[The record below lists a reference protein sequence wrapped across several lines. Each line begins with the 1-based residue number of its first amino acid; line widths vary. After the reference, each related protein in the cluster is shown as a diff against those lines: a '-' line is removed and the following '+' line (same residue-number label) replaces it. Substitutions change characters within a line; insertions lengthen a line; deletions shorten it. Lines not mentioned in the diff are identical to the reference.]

1 MIRCRHCIL
10 VDCFADLSCFQVRS
24 NDGATKALD
33 GNSSLSAGDAHL
45 EAVTVSSDDHPVG
58 STGANHTA
66 GHMAQGD
73 AHIEGDVETPCR
85 GALAGGDS
93 IGMVE
98 GNCRV
103 QEGDHGAEGVKGVE
117 GDFDDDCEVD
127 HDHVQDTVGV
137 VVLDQAGNV
146 ASTVSSGG
154 IALKQPGRWGKW
166 IYKRSLSSNQNI
178 SGLDKLPVLGAGA
191 GLRSLP
197 GLVPSP
203 QLLSVLLVSL

>member
-1 MIRCRHCIL
+1 MIRCIHIL
-10 VDCFADLSCFQVRS
+10 VDCFVYWICFQVRS

-45 EAVTVSSDDHPVG
+45 ETVTVSSDDHPVG
-58 STGANHTA
+58 STGAIHIA
-66 GHMAQGD
+66 GLMAQGD
-73 AHIEGDVETPCR
+73 AHLEGDVETPCR
-85 GALAGGDS
+85 GALAGGDL
-93 IGMVE
+93 IGLVD

-103 QEGDHGAEGVKGVE
+103 QEGDQGAEDVKGVE
-117 GDFDDDCEVD
+117 GDLDDDCEVD

-166 IYKRSLSSNQNI
+166 IYR
-178 SGLDKLPVLGAGA
+178 
-191 GLRSLP
+191 
-197 GLVPSP
+197 
-203 QLLSVLLVSL
+203 

>member
-1 MIRCRHCIL
+1 MIRCIHIL
-10 VDCFADLSCFQVRS
+10 VDCFVYWICFQVRS

-45 EAVTVSSDDHPVG
+45 ETVTVSSDDHPVG
-58 STGANHTA
+58 STGAIHLA

-73 AHIEGDVETPCR
+73 AHFEGDVETPCR
-85 GALAGGDS
+85 GARAGGDS
-93 IGMVE
+93 IGLVE

-103 QEGDHGAEGVKGVE
+103 QEGDQGAENVKWVE
-117 GDFDDDCEVD
+117 GDFDDCEVD

-166 IYKRSLSSNQNI
+166 IYR
-178 SGLDKLPVLGAGA
+178 
-191 GLRSLP
+191 
-197 GLVPSP
+197 
-203 QLLSVLLVSL
+203 

>member
-1 MIRCRHCIL
+1 MIRCIHIL
-10 VDCFADLSCFQVRS
+10 VDCFVYYICFQVRS

-58 STGANHTA
+58 STGAIHIA

-73 AHIEGDVETPCR
+73 AHFEGDVETPCR

-93 IGMVE
+93 IGVVE
-98 GNCRV
+98 GNSRV
-103 QEGDHGAEGVKGVE
+103 LEGDQGAEGVKGVE
-117 GDFDDDCEVD
+117 GDFDDCEVD

-166 IYKRSLSSNQNI
+166 IYR
-178 SGLDKLPVLGAGA
+178 
-191 GLRSLP
+191 
-197 GLVPSP
+197 
-203 QLLSVLLVSL
+203 

>member
-1 MIRCRHCIL
+1 MC
-10 VDCFADLSCFQVRS
+10 DLICFQVRS

-58 STGANHTA
+58 STGASHTV

-73 AHIEGDVETPCR
+73 AHLE
-85 GALAGGDS
+85 
-93 IGMVE
+93 E

-103 QEGDHGAEGVKGVE
+103 SKGDQGAEGVKGVA
-117 GDFDDDCEVD
+117 GDFEDDCEVD

-166 IYKRSLSSNQNI
+166 IYK
-178 SGLDKLPVLGAGA
+178 
-191 GLRSLP
+191 
-197 GLVPSP
+197 
-203 QLLSVLLVSL
+203 

>member
-1 MIRCRHCIL
+1 M
-10 VDCFADLSCFQVRS
+10 FDLICFQVRS

-45 EAVTVSSDDHPVG
+45 EAVTVTSDDHPVG
-58 STGANHTA
+58 SIRASHTA

-73 AHIEGDVETPCR
+73 AYLEGDVETPCR

-93 IGMVE
+93 IGVVE
-98 GNCRV
+98 GNSRV
-103 QEGDHGAEGVKGVE
+103 LEGGQGAEGAKGVE
-117 GDFDDDCEVD
+117 GDFDDCEVD

-154 IALKQPGRWGKW
+154 IALKQPGRGGEW
-166 IYKRSLSSNQNI
+166 IHR
-178 SGLDKLPVLGAGA
+178 
-191 GLRSLP
+191 
-197 GLVPSP
+197 
-203 QLLSVLLVSL
+203 